1 MSDSKTDYDK
11 HLEVANDI
19 QATRDESWRYVEKM
33 HYTIAS
39 GALALS
45 ITLLTF
51 TKDIQCQWW
60 IIASW
65 ILLVG
70 AIVSNFISH
79 LVSYNESNKAREE
92 VFKRMSYGK
101 EFVPTEINNII
112 GQHNCLI
119 MWLNG
124 ISIITLVLG
133 VICTLIFFIIQII

>member
-1 MSDSKTDYDK
+1 MAVEQTDYEK

-51 TKDIQCQWW
+51 TDALQFVWLIV
-60 IIASW
+60 ASW
-65 ILLVG
+65 ILLVI
-70 AIVSNFISH
+70 AIILNFISH
-79 LVSYNESNKAREE
+79 LVSYKEADKTREE
-92 VFKRMSYGK
+92 IFKRMSVGK
-101 EFVPTEINNII
+101 EFVPAEINNII

-119 MWLNG
+119 MWLNI
-124 ISIITLVLG
+124 ISIITLIFG
-133 VICTLIFFIIQII
+133 VICTLIFFIMQII

>member
-1 MSDSKTDYDK
+1 MAVEQTDYEK

-51 TKDIQCQWW
+51 TDALQFVWLIV
-60 IIASW
+60 ASW
-65 ILLVG
+65 ILLVI
-70 AIVSNFISH
+70 AIILNFTSH
-79 LVSYNESNKAREE
+79 LVSYKEADKTREE
-92 VFKRMSYGK
+92 IFKRMSVGK
-101 EFVPTEINNII
+101 EFVPAEINNII

-119 MWLNG
+119 MWLNI
-124 ISIITLVLG
+124 ISIITLIFG
-133 VICTLIFFIIQII
+133 VICTLIFFIMQII